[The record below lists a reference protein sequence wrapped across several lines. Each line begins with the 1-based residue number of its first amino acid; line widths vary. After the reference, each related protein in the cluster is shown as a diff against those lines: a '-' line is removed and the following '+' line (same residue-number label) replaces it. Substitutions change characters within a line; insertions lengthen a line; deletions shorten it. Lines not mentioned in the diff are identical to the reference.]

1 MSKAKQGVQFKHRER
16 RLSKGSMSDANYDSP
31 NENRSPT
38 RRNGIKNKS
47 PTRSINGNTQDA
59 IKEEERPGVQ
69 RTDTT
74 QSGWATDNED
84 DKVRSWERLANKSS
98 LLTLDT
104 ATREAIVRL

>member
-31 NENRSPT
+31 SENRSPT

-47 PTRSINGNTQDA
+47 PTRSSNGNSQES
-59 IKEEERPGVQ
+59 IKEEERPGIQ

-74 QSGWATDNED
+74 QSGWATENED
-84 DKVRSWERLANKSS
+84 EKVSN
-98 LLTLDT
+98 
-104 ATREAIVRL
+104 